1 MHIYVFEAGALWD
14 WKYFHIK
21 TQEMRYWSWLLKSP
35 SITQSVNQKLLII
48 LKNKR
53 KCQNENTQAHNYHEN
68 PPGLL
73 WFSPHMP
80 LIIASGENNF
90 FFHKNIWDMMLVWLT
105 KRFWARLNVCI
116 LQHDWH
122 TCLIFF
128 MLRQENFFQLL
139 SDL

>member
-1 MHIYVFEAGALWD
+1 
-14 WKYFHIK
+14 
-21 TQEMRYWSWLLKSP
+21 MRYWSWLLKSP

-90 FFHKNIWDMMLVWLT
+90 FFSQKYLSYDASMTYKKVLGET
-105 KRFWARLNVCI
+105 KHVYFAA
-116 LQHDWH
+116 
-122 TCLIFF
+122 
-128 MLRQENFFQLL
+128 
-139 SDL
+139 